1 MLSNK
6 WLKYI
11 NSLQIKKY
19 RLEHQAFL
27 VEGKKSVE
35 ELLHSSL
42 TIKYLFASKSF
53 IYSNEKL
60 LQGIEVHECTEDE
73 LTKVGTFENNNS
85 AIAVANYPSFNSQN
99 IDYKANTIVLD
110 HIQDP
115 GNLGTII
122 RTADWY
128 GINQIICSENTTDAF
143 APKVV
148 NSSMGSLFRTNII
161 YTPLPAFLQKT
172 ETAIY
177 GALLNGENIHTTKTS
192 NPFTLVIGNE
202 SNGISNEINGLIK
215 NKITIPRFGETESL
229 NAAIATAILLD
240 NFSRNY

>member
-6 WLKYI
+6 WQKYI

-35 ELLHSSL
+35 ELLHSTL
-42 TIKYLFASKSF
+42 NINQLFASKSF
-53 IYSNEKL
+53 IYVNEKYL
-60 LQGIEVHECTEDE
+60 RGIEVHECTENE
-73 LTKVGTFENNNS
+73 LTKAGTFENNNS
-85 AIAVANYPSFNSQN
+85 AIAIVQYPNSKIEN
-99 IDYKANTIVLD
+99 IDYKASTIVLD

-128 GINQIICSENTTDAF
+128 GINQIICSENTTDAY

-148 NSSMGSLFRTNII
+148 NSSMGSLFRANIF
-161 YTPLPAFLQKT
+161 YTAIGDYLQKT
-172 ETAIY
+172 ETSIY

-202 SNGISNEINGLIK
+202 SNGISNEIIPYIK
-215 NKITIPRFGETESL
+215 HKITIPRFGETESL